1 MGLSLVEAKR
11 FFEHARGVPRN
22 CSVGWHIPGY
32 DTTRT
37 DDCVFADGDP
47 AKQSY
52 TRSDRGAALDQGY
65 FATPIVFSLQLAVAV
80 GCARI
85 AIVDE
90 RDAVPDEDVVFQGHA
105 FTNKRVT
112 RNLTAR
118 ADSGVFLDLDK
129 RSNLGLVANL
139 TTIEVDETKD
149 AHVCPSFTSG
159 AISWFAPW
167 ASLIRPEVRPERRR
181 DFASGAAARGHHRVC
196 EGNSAVRR
204 LL

>member
-22 CSVGWHIPGY
+22 CRVGWHVPGY

-37 DDCVFADGDP
+37 DNCVFADGDS

-52 TRSDRGAALDQGY
+52 TGPDRGAAFDQGY
-65 FATPIVFSLQLAVAV
+65 FAAPIVFSLQLSVAV
-80 GCARI
+80 GCARM

-90 RDAVPDEDVVFQGHA
+90 RDTVTDKDVVFQGNA
-105 FTNKRVT
+105 FTDECVT
-112 RNLTAR
+112 RNLAAR

-139 TTIEVDETKD
+139 TTIEVDETKN
-149 AHVCPSFTSG
+149 AHV
-159 AISWFAPW
+159 AP
-167 ASLIRPEVRPERRR
+167 
-181 DFASGAAARGHHRVC
+181 
-196 EGNSAVRR
+196 
-204 LL
+204 

>member
-11 FFEHARGVPRN
+11 FFEHARRVPGN
-22 CSVGWHIPGY
+22 CSIGWHVPGY

-37 DDCVFADGDP
+37 DDCVFADGNP

-65 FATPIVFSLQLAVAV
+65 LATPIVFSLQLAVAA

-90 RDAVPDEDVVFQGHA
+90 RDAVPDKDIVFQGHT
-105 FTNKRVT
+105 FTNKSVT
-112 RNLTAR
+112 RNLAAR

-129 RSNLGLVANL
+129 RSNPGLVANL
-139 TTIEVDETKD
+139 AAIEVDETKD
-149 AHVCPSFTSG
+149 AHV
-159 AISWFAPW
+159 AP
-167 ASLIRPEVRPERRR
+167 
-181 DFASGAAARGHHRVC
+181 
-196 EGNSAVRR
+196 
-204 LL
+204 